1 MVVHLNFFL
10 SYLSVLQLTK
20 KSTMQANSLLLLLA
34 DVPLGMQTQNV
45 DSFWAFSKISNGGGR
60 CALILQRLQGHW
72 SIDKSHSCDSLLT
85 AQTNINLDGKE
96 QKTIKR
102 PFSWHFY
109 SITVRLLTTA
119 AAAVLSSSFPIW

>member
-45 DSFWAFSKISNGGGR
+45 DSFWAFSKISNGGG
-60 CALILQRLQGHW
+60 G
-72 SIDKSHSCDSLLT
+72 
-85 AQTNINLDGKE
+85 
-96 QKTIKR
+96 
-102 PFSWHFY
+102 
-109 SITVRLLTTA
+109 
-119 AAAVLSSSFPIW
+119 AVLSSSSGYKVTGVLINHTAVIPS